1 MSKRLADK
9 NNRIEALNFKE
20 DIPRLSL
27 VRHLWLLFC
36 QPNRIPQVIKNRVFG
51 VASSIDWDSRAD
63 KLGAYSI
70 IDSRHTIDEY
80 DYVTRRQKEIIY
92 PYFLSSLNG
101 YEQSVLDFG
110 CGAGR
115 FTSDLAEMING
126 KSVGLDI
133 TQKLINI
140 CPPHEQVKYICDKK
154 FFDNNK
160 LIFDVVWVCL
170 VLGGLTENEIV
181 ILAKNIEA
189 VLADNGLL
197 FIVESTGD
205 TYLEDVWRIRTRQQ
219 LSSMFPL
226 MQLKHIGTYFDV
238 NQEISVLAGRKL

>member
-1 MSKRLADK
+1 MSKSLTEK
-9 NNRIEALNFKE
+9 NNRIEALNFKKNS
-20 DIPRLSL
+20 PRFSL
-27 VRHLWLLFC
+27 IRRLWLLFC
-36 QPNRIPQVIKNRVFG
+36 QPNRIPQVIKNRVFCK
-51 VASSIDWDSRAD
+51 ASVINWDSRAHE
-63 KLGAYSI
+63 LGAYSV
-70 IDSRHTIDEY
+70 IDSRHSIDEY

-92 PYFLSSLNG
+92 PYFISSLNG
-101 YEQSVLDFG
+101 CEKTVLDFG
-110 CGAGR
+110 CGVGR

-126 KSVGLDI
+126 KSVGIDI
-133 TQKLINI
+133 TQKLIDI
-140 CPPHEQVKYICDKK
+140 CPTREHVKYICDHK

-170 VLGGLTENEIV
+170 VLGGLSDNELA
-181 ILAKNIEA
+181 ILARNIEA
-189 VLADNGLL
+189 IIADNGLL

-205 TYLEDVWRIRTRQQ
+205 SYLEDVWRIRTRQQ